1 DDNTEVVI
9 PKSFGTEVKKEV
21 ASGSEKWIWNEDSYF
36 EVARS
41 KLSPGEIKVIQ
52 RLYDFAKFVSAD
64 GQGEI
69 RWGAGKTPSFRLF
82 VYKVSE
88 SESIYSAYADGH
100 LWISTGFEDVKKGQH
115 YVNELS
121 KVPEFRRMLND
132 KQKNY
137 YP

>member
-1 DDNTEVVI
+1 NGNFKIIVLMDKLDERLKEMINFMNQKSKFTVYAIEIEQYRIDDNTEVVI

-69 RWGAGKTPSFRLF
+69 RWGAGKTPS
-82 VYKVSE
+82 
-88 SESIYSAYADGH
+88 
-100 LWISTGFEDVKKGQH
+100 
-115 YVNELS
+115 
-121 KVPEFRRMLND
+121 
-132 KQKNY
+132 
-137 YP
+137 